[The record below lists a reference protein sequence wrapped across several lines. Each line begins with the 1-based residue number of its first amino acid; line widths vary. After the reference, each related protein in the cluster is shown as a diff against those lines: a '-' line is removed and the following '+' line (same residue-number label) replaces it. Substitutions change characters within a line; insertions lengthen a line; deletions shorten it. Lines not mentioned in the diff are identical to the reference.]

1 MLSSAGSVLPSC
13 FYGCFVPRVYITN
26 TLFPSVRRCCLTYLD
41 DICIC
46 VSVSVLCICV
56 CEYRK
61 QTGVGYP
68 QLSAILECADAAHGL
83 GGHVVGDGGCACPGD
98 FAKAFGA
105 GADFVMAGGTYY
117 KIKLFYVPSIVVDI
131 NIVIFIFFMLLFFLY
146 ASVFTCA
153 LTFCYGNARH
163 VCVPQGKRRQLGG
176 NRGQTVQAVLWHV
189 LCGGHEQAC
198 RYCTL
203 LCCAVMCCFLCIV
216 FCPSMLFARGL
227 YTCVV

>member
-1 MLSSAGSVLPSC
+1 MSVLPSC
-13 FYGCFVPRVYITN
+13 FYGCFFPRVYITN
-26 TLFPSVRRCCLTYLD
+26 ILFPSVRRCCLTYLD

-131 NIVIFIFFMLLFFLY
+131 NIIIFIFFY
-146 ASVFTCA
+146 ASVLFV
-153 LTFCYGNARH
+153 R
-163 VCVPQGKRRQLGG
+163 VCVHMCSYIL
-176 NRGQTVQAVLWHV
+176 LWQ
-189 LCGGHEQAC
+189 CQAC
-198 RYCTL
+198 LRPTRKAAATWWKSRANCTSSSM
-203 LCCAVMCCFLCIV
+203 A
-216 FCPSMLFARGL
+216 CPLRWP
-227 YTCVV
+227 